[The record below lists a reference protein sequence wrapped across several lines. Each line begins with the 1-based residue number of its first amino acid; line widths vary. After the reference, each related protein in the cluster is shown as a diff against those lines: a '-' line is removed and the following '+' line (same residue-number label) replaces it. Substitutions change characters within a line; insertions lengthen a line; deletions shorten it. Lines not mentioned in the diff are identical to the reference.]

1 MAAGTVVFQ
10 KLLLIVLIFA
20 VKKASFV
27 SSDIIGTYLAI
38 NDYSFIQNESFIY
51 SSLYVYKQRYGF
63 VYRPRRSNFLQLL
76 LLLSGDIE
84 VCPGPILKCNI
95 CTKTIRKNQ
104 RSQNCN
110 GCMDRFHEKCLI
122 DKLENNGERLYCLM
136 CNTQSNITDSD
147 NDNNNMFER
156 LISYIKP
163 RGIKILH
170 QNVNGIISKMEKLKI
185 LLGET
190 HKNIHI
196 LGITETKLN
205 KDIFDTEISINNY
218 ITVRKDRRSGP
229 GGGVCIYIRD
239 DLNWHRRYDL
249 ECHENEAIWIE
260 LFIKH
265 SKSILVNVTYR
276 PPESS
281 RYLDRN
287 FNSKFHDTI
296 TTVLAEDK
304 EVIMSGDFN
313 CNYHKETDQK
323 ELKNILKLNGF
334 EQLIKTSTRTNQK
347 TETLID
353 LMLTTHKQNISSSFV
368 YEYGISDHDLT
379 GIIRKMNCK
388 KYEPRK
394 IFIRNYKHFCTEN
407 YKNDLRHLPWE
418 NALEIKDLNQSWAY
432 FKKLITN
439 CIAHHAPMLEKK
451 ITGKDCPWLT
461 YEIKTTIHHRDYM
474 LRKAKRT
481 RNDID
486 WADYKRLRN
495 IATSSIRKA
504 KANYHR
510 TLFRDNVKNPK
521 EFWTKIKRSY
531 PTKEK
536 NGTTKSFKIGETITS
551 GKSTIANAFCSFF
564 TEVSSTL
571 QKGIVRIYNI
581 TWKKYCFSHLQS
593 AVNPLKMQF
602 KFTEVEIK
610 DVLTIL
616 KSTKSCKSAGLDN
629 IPPRLVKEGAEEISA
644 PLSILLNRSLRSGIF
659 PTLEKQAKISPIHK
673 SDSRSSLNNYR
684 PISVLNTF
692 SKVIER
698 VVYIQLTKYLENNN
712 MLSNNQYGF
721 RPKRSTNHAVTI
733 IVDQIRKN
741 MDSGVVTG
749 AVFLDLRKAFDT
761 VHHACLLGKTPMLW
775 Y

>member
-1 MAAGTVVFQ
+1 
-10 KLLLIVLIFA
+10 
-20 VKKASFV
+20 
-27 SSDIIGTYLAI
+27 
-38 NDYSFIQNESFIY
+38 
-51 SSLYVYKQRYGF
+51 
-63 VYRPRRSNFLQLL
+63 
-76 LLLSGDIE
+76 
-84 VCPGPILKCNI
+84 
-95 CTKTIRKNQ
+95 
-104 RSQNCN
+104 
-110 GCMDRFHEKCLI
+110 
-122 DKLENNGERLYCLM
+122 
-136 CNTQSNITDSD
+136 
-147 NDNNNMFER
+147 
-156 LISYIKP
+156 
-163 RGIKILH
+163 
-170 QNVNGIISKMEKLKI
+170 MEKLKI

-368 YEYGISDHDLT
+368 YEYEISDHDLT

-439 CIAHHAPMLEKK
+439 CIAHHAPMLGKK

-461 YEIKTTIHHRDYM
+461 CEIKTTIHHRDYM
-474 LRKAKRT
+474 L
-481 RNDID
+481 
-486 WADYKRLRN
+486 
-495 IATSSIRKA
+495 S
-504 KANYHR
+504 
-510 TLFRDNVKNPK
+510 
-521 EFWTKIKRSY
+521 E
-531 PTKEK
+531 
-536 NGTTKSFKIGETITS
+536 
-551 GKSTIANAFCSFF
+551 
-564 TEVSSTL
+564 
-571 QKGIVRIYNI
+571 
-581 TWKKYCFSHLQS
+581 
-593 AVNPLKMQF
+593 
-602 KFTEVEIK
+602 
-610 DVLTIL
+610 
-616 KSTKSCKSAGLDN
+616 
-629 IPPRLVKEGAEEISA
+629 
-644 PLSILLNRSLRSGIF
+644 
-659 PTLEKQAKISPIHK
+659 
-673 SDSRSSLNNYR
+673 
-684 PISVLNTF
+684 
-692 SKVIER
+692 
-698 VVYIQLTKYLENNN
+698 
-712 MLSNNQYGF
+712 
-721 RPKRSTNHAVTI
+721 
-733 IVDQIRKN
+733 
-741 MDSGVVTG
+741 
-749 AVFLDLRKAFDT
+749 
-761 VHHACLLGKTPMLW
+761 GKTNT
-775 Y
+775 